1 MHPSKIDT
9 CDMWDRGL
17 RRGSMSRREQVKR
30 SAEEK
35 WEIVQEGLR
44 SANIAETCRKHGV
57 AANLW
62 YRWKD
67 EAEEGAKGRRLRG
80 EGQVRILAARPIGS
94 SGGGVDHRD
103 STSLANRIAPVS
115 FHRRP
120 DCVKT
125 AGSAMMGPLLCRLHG
140 DRLFTRAQL
149 GPEFECRNA
158 AKENF
163 ACRKPQCPKR

>member
-1 MHPSKIDT
+1 
-9 CDMWDRGL
+9 
-17 RRGSMSRREQVKR
+17 MSRKEQMKR

-44 SANIAETCRKHGV
+44 SGNIAETCRKHGV

-103 STSLANRIAPVS
+103 SPSLAIRIAPVS

-125 AGSAMMGPLLCRLHG
+125 VGSEKMG
-140 DRLFTRAQL
+140 
-149 GPEFECRNA
+149 A
-158 AKENF
+158 AF
-163 ACRKPQCPKR
+163 AWTAWSPALSVGATSD